1 MYTYRQSLAAV
12 TPVLSSALSSAMSTA
27 SETSDLAAAYTRKIG
42 FPKSSININ
51 LDNHFKHK
59 VYTSSSPVSG
69 NVTITTQRNVRFDS
83 VQILLVGNSKTRVD
97 GVNSPREVTH
107 TFLKMTMPVPES
119 SYPVP
124 RILENGQTYTVP
136 FNFVIP
142 NYLTMH
148 ACNHHILHDQLQD
161 HHVLLP
167 PSMGGWSKDDM
178 APEMAKVEYSVK
190 ARVFRQPDL
199 GGQKIKVME
208 GTKSFMVL
216 PASAEQPPLNITSSD
231 KLYTLSK
238 SKSLRKSLLSSKLGR
253 ITAEAIQPPAATLR
267 PDGRAIS
274 GTTAQVELKF
284 DPASADILPPKI
296 TGVAAKVVA
305 HTYFSAGAIAS
316 FPNMADWSKQFGTE
330 KRGAYQTSVSLPTV
344 TLGKTRWAQ
353 HLSSAARRDSGY
365 GSDEPSSPGEGDG
378 RRGSGSSRKPKINA
392 GSPIFHTTTLQIPID
407 LGSLLAK
414 KTPIPTFHSCIT
426 SRVYALQL
434 GVTLSSGSA
443 VNTVSL
449 SLPLQIAVEPDSSLG
464 YPMEDLPSFETA
476 VQEGEVDDMLR
487 PRYIYV
493 PNQQYI
499 GTSSLPSSLPGYGDT
514 ITAH

>member
-1 MYTYRQSLAAV
+1 MS
-12 TPVLSSALSSAMSTA
+12 STA
-27 SETSDLAAAYTRKIG
+27 SEASDLTSTYTRKMG
-42 FPKSSININ
+42 FPKSTITVD
-51 LDNHFKHK
+51 LDNHFKQK
-59 VYTSSSPVSG
+59 VYTSGSPVSG
-69 NVTITTQRNVRFDS
+69 HATITTQRDVRFDS
-83 VQILLVGNSKTRVD
+83 VQIVLVGNSKTRVD

-124 RILENGQTYTVP
+124 RVLENGRTYTIP

-199 GGQKIKVME
+199 GASKIKVME
-208 GTKSFMVL
+208 GSQNIFVL
-216 PASAEQPPLNITSSD
+216 PASAEQPPLNVTSCD
-231 KLYTLSK
+231 KLYALSK
-238 SKSLRKSLLSSKLGR
+238 SKTLRKSLLSGKLGR
-253 ITAEAIQPPAATLR
+253 MTAEAIQPPAASLR
-267 PDGRAIS
+267 ADGHAIS
-274 GTTAQVELKF
+274 GTMAQVQLTF
-284 DPASADILPPKI
+284 DPASADIVPPKI
-296 TGVAAKVVA
+296 TSVAAKVFA
-305 HTYFSAGAIAS
+305 HTYYSAGAIAS
-316 FPNMADWSKQFGTE
+316 FPNMADWSRQFGAE
-330 KRGAYQTSVSLPTV
+330 KRGAYQTSVSLPNV

-353 HLSSAARRDSGY
+353 HLSSSIRRDSGY
-365 GSDEPSSPGEGDG
+365 GSDEPSSPGEDDIG
-378 RRGSGSSRKPKINA
+378 RRGSKSSSNRTSKSKPS
-392 GSPIFHTTTLQIPID
+392 SPIFHTTILQIPID
-407 LGSLLAK
+407 LNSMLAK

-434 GVTLSSGSA
+434 TVTFSSGSS
-443 VNTVSL
+443 VNTLTL

-464 YPMEDLPSFETA
+464 YPGEDLPSFETA
-476 VQEGEVDDMLR
+476 VQEAEVDEMMR

-493 PNQQYI
+493 PDQQYV
-499 GTSSLPSSLPGYGDT
+499 GTSSLPGGLPGYGDAV
-514 ITAH
+514 TAH